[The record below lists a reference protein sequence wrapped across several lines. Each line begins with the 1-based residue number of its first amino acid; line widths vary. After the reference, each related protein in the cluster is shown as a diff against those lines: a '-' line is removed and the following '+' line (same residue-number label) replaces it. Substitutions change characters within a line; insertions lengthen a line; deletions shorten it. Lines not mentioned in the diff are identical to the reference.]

1 MKQTSKLM
9 MLSAIVLLAITSPL
23 HAQMGFGKIEE
34 IQQVKS
40 RRLIVVIEEP
50 SERMMK
56 KLQKRPRKGDV
67 EDYKADLATFN
78 ENLKAVVEK
87 FWPYNKSGIQYKTL
101 KEVEKLE
108 KSNSKGYAVLTIL
121 SSKPSSMRAGF
132 LYADGIYWVKDIK
145 DDFEDRDDWMLSTMV
160 INTIEDWGKKPVY
173 YVPLFD
179 VFPTKAS
186 MVYGIKS
193 IDAYFSYRIA
203 KKKSGVSVKEEA
215 ERKEEIMMKKFP
227 LLANK
232 TLLIRGEWLDEKLNE
247 EEIKKIYPFKFQVC
261 DREMMDKVVLEQ
273 DPNYAY
279 GVVMPTIISTSNS
292 NMVLYL
298 HFILDAEDSQAMW
311 FQKPK
316 RGQMMVG
323 SMFSGKAGHEN
334 FTAKILKAIGDD
346 AQEKPEK

>member
-1 MKQTSKLM
+1 MKQISKLM
-9 MLSAIVLLAITSPL
+9 MLSAIVMLAITSPL
-23 HAQMGFGKIEE
+23 YAQMGFGKIEE
-34 IQQVKS
+34 IQQIKS

-56 KLQKRPRKGDV
+56 KLKKRPRKGDV
-67 EDYKADLATFN
+67 EDYKADLVTFN

-87 FWPYNKSGIQYKTL
+87 FWPYNKSGIQYKTV

-132 LYADGIYWVKDIK
+132 IYDDGIYWVKDIK
-145 DDFEDRDDWMLSTMV
+145 DDFDDRDDWMFSTMV

-193 IDAYFSYRIA
+193 IQTYFNYRIA
-203 KKKSGVSVKEEA
+203 KKKSGVSSKEEQ
-215 ERKEEIMMKKFP
+215 ERKENQMKEKFP
-227 LLANK
+227 KLAQK
-232 TLLIRGEWLDEKLNE
+232 TLLIRSEWIDEKLNE
-247 EEIKKIYPFKFQVC
+247 EEIKKIYPFKFQLC
-261 DREMMDKVVLEQ
+261 DREMLDKAVLEQ

-279 GVVMPTIISTSNS
+279 GVIMPNVISTSSANIVMYS
-292 NMVLYL
+292 QFV
-298 HFILDAEDSQAMW
+298 LDAEDSQPMW
-311 FQKPK
+311 FKNYK
-316 RGQMMVG
+316 KGFSIIGFDGKGGQ
-323 SMFSGKAGHEN
+323 EN
-334 FTAKILKAIGDD
+334 FTSKILKLIADK
-346 AQEKPEK
+346 AQGKSDE

>member
-1 MKQTSKLM
+1 MKQISKLM
-9 MLSAIVLLAITSPL
+9 VLSAIVMLAITSHL
-23 HAQMGFGKIEE
+23 YAQMGFGKIEE

-67 EDYKADLATFN
+67 EDYKADLATYN

-132 LYADGIYWVKDIK
+132 LYDDGIYWVKDIK
-145 DDFEDRDDWMLSTMV
+145 DDFDDRDDFMFSTMV

-193 IDAYFSYRIA
+193 IQTYFNYRIA
-203 KKKSGVSVKEEA
+203 KKKSGVSSKEEQ
-215 ERKEEIMMKKFP
+215 ERKENQMNEKFP
-227 LLANK
+227 ELAQK
-232 TLLIRGEWLDEKLNE
+232 TLLIRSEWLDEKLNE
-247 EEIKKIYPFKFQVC
+247 EEIKKVYPFKFQVC
-261 DREMMDKVVLEQ
+261 DRETMDKLVLEQ
-273 DPNYAY
+273 DANYAY
-279 GVVMPTIISTSNS
+279 GVIMPNVISASNANIVMYSQY
-292 NMVLYL
+292 V
-298 HFILDAEDSQAMW
+298 LDAKDSQPMW
-311 FQKPK
+311 FKNYK
-316 RGQMMVG
+316 KGFSIIGFDRKGGQ
-323 SMFSGKAGHEN
+323 EN
-334 FTAKILKAIGDD
+334 FTSKILQLIADKAQGKSDD
-346 AQEKPEK
+346 